1 MKLENFTPQDLV
13 DFKNANEA
21 KVKEIYAD
29 NSLSMQ
35 EKSMQALPFNNNI
48 NLILELVGL
57 IQSYKSSQTL

>member
-1 MKLENFTPQDLV
+1 MKLDNFTPQDLV
-13 DFKNANEA
+13 DFIAANEA

-29 NSLSMQ
+29 DSLSMQ